1 MLNSERGRFTKNLSP
16 DKINLST
23 LKGEGELKNL
33 ELDEEVLQ
41 NMLDLPTWLAI
52 NKVFCNKASIRIPW
66 TKLKTHPICLSLDK
80 VVMEMSACEQPRA
93 PNGPS
98 PIATASGQSEYGFAE
113 KVVEGITVSVNS
125 IVIRIGAKAFNA
137 SFELSQLRIYS
148 VNPNWE
154 HADLK
159 FTRIQDPQRGEVLTF
174 KEINWQ
180 MIRIEADATQSSH
193 LEIMC
198 APVRLI
204 TNQSKIRV
212 TLKRRLKDCNVIATK
227 LVLIL
232 DDLLWV
238 LTDSQLKAMV
248 QYAKSLSEA
257 IEKSTEQRKSMA
269 PEPTQS
275 STSAS
280 SSQHVKT
287 PQAANA
293 PDLSDSIVRSF
304 NDYDVKETSHH
315 LVISHL
321 DLHICDDVHAKEKES
336 HRRISGGA
344 MQLSFTQLTIDYYP
358 YHKAGDSCN
367 HWMYFSDATKTKNG
381 WANELLHE
389 FECNVEMLKQAMK
402 DHSVDSS
409 PKSPTHASPQHTQ
422 TEKES
427 TLKGAPKTP
436 SVVSQP
442 SKAKLM
448 SSSVVVR
455 LADFNIYQ
463 VSTAE
468 QCRSSPKSMISCN
481 KKSLYLPQEMSAVYI
496 EFTEY
501 YYPDGK
507 DFPIPSPNLY
517 SQLNALQFT
526 VDERSILWLNQFLL
540 DLKQSLNQFMAVYK
554 LNDNSKSDEHV
565 DIRVDGLMLKFVVP
579 SEVKAGCHQD
589 QPHTVSVQSS
599 EMTATNTRHCPN
611 CRHSDLEALFQDFKD
626 CDFFSKTYTR
636 FPKSCDSF
644 NLLHPIFQRHAHEQ
658 DTKMHEVYKGNILP
672 KLNKNT
678 LKTSAASDVWAVYFS
693 QFWIDYEGMKSG
705 KGRPTSFVDSFP
717 LSIWIC
723 QPTRYAE
730 LQKVQTCEQVSLNS
744 SQSDCSDL
752 AGRMKRKKLL
762 KEYYSTESEPLT
774 NGGQRRASETFLRFS
789 SPSSDAD
796 VHVLVRVHKH
806 VSMQINHYQYL
817 LLLFLHESLVL
828 LSDTLRKDVE
838 AVTGSP
844 ASQTS
849 ICIGVLLRSAEL
861 ALLLHPVEHASAL
874 RSPASE
880 GVSPL
885 LPDYLPSENGGF
897 LSARRK
903 QGGSGVHRIR
913 NAALNHM
920 SDNRSMS
927 VDLSHA
933 PLKDPLLFKSAS
945 DTNLQKGTSFLDYLS
960 DKHLGKISEDESGGL
975 VYKSDSG
982 ERMAEGSRGKG
993 VSRTDSH
1000 SVLSYRDDSNM
1011 PSLSN
1016 DGNQNAPSN
1025 TLAGKGSETIESIF
1039 RAKDFLP
1046 EVASVPE
1053 NPENSKEEVPTARAL
1068 KSQSSLSV
1076 KPKERCPPTPAP
1088 LSVSYK
1094 NMKRSASQVSLDTIS
1109 LDSMGLEEQLESD
1122 GSDSHVLLGKAI
1134 KRNSNTNCQSPAESV
1149 HTGANTQTCGE
1160 ASPDAVSTNSEG
1172 VPESRDDLMSVV
1184 VFRITGINGEID
1196 IRGEDT
1202 EICLQVN
1209 QVTPS
1214 QLGNISLRHYLG
1226 NRPIGSDHKAVIQPK
1241 SSPEISLRFES
1252 GPGAVIHSL
1261 LAEKNGFLQ
1270 CHIEN
1275 FSTEFLTSSLLNI
1288 QHFLE
1293 DETVAAVMPM
1303 KIQVSNTKINLKDD
1317 SPRSNT
1323 VSLQPSPV
1331 TLHIDHLVV
1340 ERSDDGSFHIRD
1352 SHMFNTGTDFQD
1364 DANSDSVVLTSGK
1377 CDVRKQRSV
1386 TQATQTSPDVPWP
1399 SQSFSCPERSFDFTR
1414 EQLMEE
1420 NESLKQELAQAKMD
1434 LAEAH
1439 SARDALL
1446 HQMKRM
1452 ALSS

>member
-1 MLNSERGRFTKNLSP
+1 MAGIIKKQILKHLSRFTKNLSP

-80 VVMEMSACEQPRA
+80 VVMEMRTCEEPRA

-148 VNPNWE
+148 VNAHWE
-154 HADLK
+154 HADLR
-159 FTRIQDPQRGEVLTF
+159 FTRVQDPQRGEVLTF

-275 STSAS
+275 ATAAS
-280 SSQHVKT
+280 SVQHVKS
-287 PQAANA
+287 PQAVNT
-293 PDLSDSIVRSF
+293 PDLNDAIVKCF

-321 DLHICDDVHAKEKES
+321 DLHICDDIHTKEK
-336 HRRISGGA
+336 
-344 MQLSFTQLTIDYYP
+344 
-358 YHKAGDSCN
+358 GDSCN

-402 DHSVDSS
+402 DHNVGSP

-422 TEKES
+422 TEKG
-427 TLKGAPKTP
+427 TPKAS
-436 SVVSQP
+436 SVLTQP

-468 QCRSSPKSMISCN
+468 QCRSSPKSMVSCN
-481 KKSLYLPQEMSAVYI
+481 KKSLYLPQEMSAIYI

-540 DLKQSLNQFMAVYK
+540 DLKQSLNQFMTVYK

-565 DIRVDGLMLKFVVP
+565 DIRVDGLMLKFVIP
-579 SEVKAGCHQD
+579 SEMKAGCHQD
-589 QPHTVSVQSS
+589 QPHTVSIQSS

-658 DTKMHEVYKGNILP
+658 DTKMHEVYKGNIIP

-705 KGRPTSFVDSFP
+705 KGRPISFVDSFP

-730 LQKVQTCEQVSLNS
+730 LQKELQTCGQVSLNT
-744 SQSDCSDL
+744 SQSESSDL

-774 NGGQRRASETFLRFS
+774 NGGQRPASEAFLRFS

-817 LLLFLHESLVL
+817 LLLFIHESLMV
-828 LSDTLRKDVE
+828 LSDSLRKDVE
-838 AVTGSP
+838 AVTGNP
-844 ASQTS
+844 ASHTS
-849 ICIGVLLRSAEL
+849 VCIGVLLRSAEL
-861 ALLLHPVEHASAL
+861 ALLLHPVDHESTL

-880 GVSPL
+880 SVSPL
-885 LPDYLPSENGGF
+885 LPDYLPSENGGL
-897 LSARRK
+897 LSSKRK
-903 QGGSGVHRIR
+903 QGGSGIHRIR

-927 VDLSHA
+927 VDLSHV

-945 DTNLQKGTSFLDYLS
+945 DTNLQKGSSFLDYLS
-960 DKHLGKISEDESGGL
+960 DKHLGKISEDESSGL

-982 ERMAEGSRGKG
+982 EVMAE
-993 VSRTDSH
+993 VSHRKDVSCTDSDN
-1000 SVLSYRDDSNM
+1000 VLNYRDDSNR
-1011 PSLSN
+1011 LLLN
-1016 DGNQNAPSN
+1016 NGGNQSAPSN
-1025 TLAGKGSETIESIF
+1025 ALAGKGSGTIESIF
-1039 RAKDFLP
+1039 RAEDFFP
-1046 EVASVPE
+1046 EGPSVPE
-1053 NPENSKEEVPTARAL
+1053 NLEDSKEEVPTARSL
-1068 KSQSSLSV
+1068 KSQPSVSV

-1088 LSVSYK
+1088 LCVSYK
-1094 NMKRSASQVSLDTIS
+1094 NMKRSTSQVSLDTIS
-1109 LDSMGLEEQLESD
+1109 LDSMVLEEPLESD

-1134 KRNSNTNCQSPAESV
+1134 KRNSSTNCQSPAESV
-1149 HTGANTQTCGE
+1149 NTNANMQNCGE
-1160 ASPDAVSTNSEG
+1160 ASPDAISTNSEG
-1172 VPESRDDLMSVV
+1172 ALESRDDLMSVV
-1184 VFRITGINGEID
+1184 VFKITGINGEID

-1214 QLGNISLRHYLG
+1214 QLGNISLRNYLG
-1226 NRPIGSDHKAVIQPK
+1226 NRPIGSDQKAVIHPK

-1293 DETVAAVMPM
+1293 DETVATVMPM

-1317 SPRSNT
+1317 SPRSST

-1331 TLHIDHLVV
+1331 TVHIDHLVV
-1340 ERSDDGSFHIRD
+1340 ERNDDGSFHIRD
-1352 SHMFNTGTDFQD
+1352 SHMFNNGTDFQGD
-1364 DANSDSVVLTSGK
+1364 ADANRDSVVLSSGK
-1377 CDVRKQRSV
+1377 CDVRKQHSV
-1386 TQATQTSPDVPWP
+1386 TQATQTSPEVPWP
-1399 SQSFSCPERSFDFTR
+1399 SQSISCPERSFDFTR

-1420 NESLKQELAQAKMD
+1420 NESLKRELAQAKMA

-1439 SARDALL
+1439 LARDALL

-1452 ALSS
+1452 APQ